1 MNNKIYTWVCSI
13 CNEQFSSRRKLQ
25 EHRKID
31 HNCQHKFPASTH
43 NKIHWICSFCNK
55 ESYTQSSAKTL
66 HEKYCKANPNAL
78 KWIGHKVSEE
88 TKRKVSETCK
98 KNKLSG
104 GYRKGSGRGKKG
116 TYKGY
121 YCDSSWELAYVIY
134 NLDHNIKFE
143 RNEKL
148 FPYEFNGKQHK
159 YKPDFI
165 ENGVYI
171 EIKGY
176 FTEQVKAKELAF
188 PYQLKYIDKN
198 TIKPYLEY
206 VEQTYGKDFIM
217 LYEDKTYLPRK
228 RYCKYCNK
236 MIAKENHFS
245 KCEAH
250 YFEQLRLREYKL
262 QEKKRILEKKAKL
275 GLVDSLGRQNSS
287 LIPNSEWEERKNRIL
302 NCGVDL
308 TQFGCLSKIEK
319 ATGLTQK
326 QVKLTMSRFNIPYKS
341 HS

>member
-1 MNNKIYTWVCSI
+1 MNNKVYTWVCSI

-31 HNCQHKFPASTH
+31 HGCVRHEFPASTH
-43 NKIHWICSFCNK
+43 NKIHWVCSFCNK
-55 ESYTQSSAKTL
+55 ENYTQSSAKTL

-148 FPYEFNGKQHK
+148 FPYKFNGEQHK

-165 ENGVYI
+165 ENGIYV

-176 FTEQVKAKELAF
+176 FTEQVKAKEFAF
-188 PYQLKYIDKN
+188 PYQLKYIDKES
-198 TIKPYLEY
+198 IKPYLSY
-206 VEQTYGKDFIM
+206 VEEKYGKDFIR
-217 LYEDKTYLPRK
+217 LYE
-228 RYCKYCNK
+228 
-236 MIAKENHFS
+236 
-245 KCEAH
+245 
-250 YFEQLRLREYKL
+250 
-262 QEKKRILEKKAKL
+262 
-275 GLVDSLGRQNSS
+275 
-287 LIPNSEWEERKNRIL
+287 
-302 NCGVDL
+302 
-308 TQFGCLSKIEK
+308 
-319 ATGLTQK
+319 
-326 QVKLTMSRFNIPYKS
+326 
-341 HS
+341 